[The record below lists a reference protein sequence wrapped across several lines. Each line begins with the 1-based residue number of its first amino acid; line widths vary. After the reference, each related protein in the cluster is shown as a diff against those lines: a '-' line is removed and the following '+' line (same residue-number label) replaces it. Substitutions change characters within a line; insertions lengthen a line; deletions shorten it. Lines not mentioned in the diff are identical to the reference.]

1 MAARRAVAENV
12 IFCPTGTAA
21 CTNSYTVY
29 SMYDVVRISESCACG
44 ELLDGSVERARG
56 HLYSLWLCAVA
67 HTRHAPA
74 RVGRGSR
81 DVLVST

>member
-12 IFCPTGTAA
+12 RFCPTGTAA

-56 HLYSLWLCAVA
+56 PLYIVCGCALWRTPGT
-67 HTRHAPA
+67 HPHAWV
-74 RVGRGSR
+74 VGRGMC
-81 DVLVST
+81 